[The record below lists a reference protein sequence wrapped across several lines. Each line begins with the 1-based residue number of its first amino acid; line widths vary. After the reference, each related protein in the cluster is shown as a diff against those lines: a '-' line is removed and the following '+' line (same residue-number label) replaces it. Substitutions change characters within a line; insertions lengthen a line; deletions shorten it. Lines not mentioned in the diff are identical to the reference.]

1 MTYPPTNPGY
11 PTPQQPGG
19 YGAPTA
25 PAYPAQV
32 AGPSMLPMIL
42 TAGVVALGL
51 AAYLASFGP
60 LLSINT
66 NVGPFGGAEFT
77 ASGLSYWTV
86 AALLAALLAAVGL
99 LPKSKNYSAVV
110 AVTAVLGVLLALG
123 QVFNRPKG
131 FSIGWALWLVLVFT
145 LLQAIAAVAALLF
158 ESGVLTPPAPRP
170 RYEQYGQYGP
180 PPGGYYG
187 QPGGHGP
194 AQRPGYPTQYPGG
207 YPTAPVTGGAGGYAP
222 LDGPVD
228 DSPETPPTGFASY
241 SPTAAAVSSQP
252 PMSSEPPSGPTS
264 SS

>member
-1 MTYPPTNPGY
+1 MYL
-11 PTPQQPGG
+11 
-19 YGAPTA
+19 
-25 PAYPAQV
+25 
-32 AGPSMLPMIL
+32 S
-42 TAGVVALGL
+42 AGVVALGL

-99 LPKSKNYSAVV
+99 MPRSKNYSAVV

-145 LLQAIAAVAALLF
+145 LLQAIAAVAALLY
-158 ESGVLTPPAPRP
+158 EAGVLTLPAPRP
-170 RYEQYGQYGP
+170 RFEQYGQYGP

-194 AQRPGYPTQYPGG
+194 AQRPGYPTQHPGG
-207 YPTAPVTGGAGGYAP
+207 YPTGPVSGGYAP
-222 LDGPVD
+222 LDGSVD
-228 DSPETPPTGFASY
+228 NSPETPPTGFASY
-241 SPTAAAVSSQP
+241 SPTAAAASSQP
-252 PMSSEPPSGPTS
+252 PMSPEPPSGPTS

>member
-1 MTYPPTNPGY
+1 MY
-11 PTPQQPGG
+11 
-19 YGAPTA
+19 
-25 PAYPAQV
+25 
-32 AGPSMLPMIL
+32 L

-131 FSIGWALWLVLVFT
+131 FSIGWALWLVLAFT

-158 ESGVLTPPAPRP
+158 EAGVLTLQAPRP

-180 PPGGYYG
+180 RPAGITGSREATVRRS
-187 QPGGHGP
+187 GP
-194 AQRPGYPTQYPGG
+194 AIRRSIR
-207 YPTAPVTGGAGGYAP
+207 AA
-222 LDGPVD
+222 
-228 DSPETPPTGFASY
+228 TPRRRCQVGQ
-241 SPTAAAVSSQP
+241 VG
-252 PMSSEPPSGPTS
+252 MPPSTARSITPRRLRLPGSPAIRRQPRPSQANRRCPQSRRRVRRRRPDRASHATRLKPRDE
-264 SS
+264 

>member
-25 PAYPAQV
+25 PAYPAPV
-32 AGPSMLPMIL
+32 AGPSKLPMYL

-86 AALLAALLAAVGL
+86 AALVAALLAAVGL

-110 AVTAVLGVLLALG
+110 AVTAVLGVLLVLG

-131 FSIGWALWLVLVFT
+131 FSIGWALWLVLAFT
-145 LLQAIAAVAALLF
+145 LLQAIAAVAALLY
-158 ESGVLTPPAPRP
+158 EAGALTLPAPRP

-187 QPGGHGP
+187 QPAGQGP

-207 YPTAPVTGGAGGYAP
+207 YPAAPVTGGAGGYAP

-228 DSPETPPTGFASY
+228 NSPETPPTGFASY
-241 SPTAAAVSSQP
+241 SPSTQAVSSQP

>member
-1 MTYPPTNPGY
+1 MY
-11 PTPQQPGG
+11 
-19 YGAPTA
+19 
-25 PAYPAQV
+25 
-32 AGPSMLPMIL
+32 L
-42 TAGVVALGL
+42 TAAVVALGL

-66 NVGPFGGAEFT
+66 SAGPFGGAEFT

-99 LPKSKNYSAVV
+99 LPKSTNYSAVV
-110 AVTAVLGVLLALG
+110 AVTAVLGVLLVLG

-131 FSIGWALWLVLVFT
+131 FSIGWALWLVLAFT
-145 LLQAIAAVAALLF
+145 LLQAIAAVAALLY
-158 ESGVLTPPAPRP
+158 EDGVLTLPAPRP

-187 QPGGHGP
+187 QPGGQGP
-194 AQRPGYPTQYPGG
+194 AQRPGYPAQYPGG
-207 YPTAPVTGGAGGYAP
+207 YPTGPVTGGPGGYAP

-228 DSPETPPTGFASY
+228 NSPETPPTGFASY
-241 SPTAAAVSSQP
+241 PAPTAAVLSQP
-252 PMSSEPPSGPTS
+252 PLSSEPPSGPTS